1 MWKPAV
7 CTKDC
12 PDTCGLLAKIEAG
25 KITKIKA
32 DPDHPFTQGFICRK
46 AKFFPDHV
54 HNENRILTPLK
65 RKGPKGAGRF
75 EPVSWDEALDTIAAQ
90 IQKVIKDHDPQAIL
104 PYFYAGHMGIIHRNA
119 GQAFFHKLGASKL
132 LLTICGPAAGEGFKT
147 TLGSGPSTD
156 IESCV
161 DSDFIVIWGSNTLT
175 TNVHAWPF
183 FLKARKKGARI
194 VVIDPYRTITAKKAD
209 FHLMLKP
216 GTDAALA
223 LGMMNVLIREKLVN
237 DTFIQKQTIGYEQLA
252 LRAAEYP
259 LEKTADI
266 CGVPARE
273 IEDLALCFG
282 KARAPFIR
290 TGWGPARQLR
300 GAMAMRTIACLP
312 ALVGAF
318 DKPGGGITRSLGGWP
333 SDITRLTR
341 PNLCPEG
348 TRTINMVE
356 LGNALTQV
364 NAPPVKLFYNYMS
377 NPAAVAPQSALV
389 NQGLAR
395 EDLFVVVHELFMTDT
410 AKMADIILPSA
421 SFLEMTDIYRS
432 YGHNYLRIA
441 KPVIPPVG
449 QSRTNLSIF
458 QALAKRMGFKEEVFS
473 LSEDNFIKG
482 FLEQPHPGLEGVD
495 KKALIQGKAVRLNIA
510 INPYADGFNTP
521 SGKVEFFSQAWK
533 DKGLDPL
540 PCGQVLRDPQDDK
553 RYPLELIT
561 PPHPLFLNSAFN
573 EIPKI
578 RKIAGRPVLLIH
590 PDDAASRHIVPQ
602 TPVRVFNDR
611 GECRLEA
618 KISTDTQ
625 PGLVVAEGIH
635 WPQFMNQGKGIN
647 QLTSQ
652 QLTDQG
658 ETCAFHC
665 SRVEV
670 MP

>member
-12 PDTCGLLAKIEAG
+12 PDTCGLLAQVEQG

-65 RKGPKGAGRF
+65 RTGPKGAGQF
-75 EPVSWDEALDTIAAQ
+75 EPVSWDEALDTIVEQ
-90 IQKVIKDHDPQAIL
+90 IQTVVKTHGPQAIL

-119 GQAFFHKLGASKL
+119 GQPFFHKLGASKL
-132 LLTICGPAAGEGFKT
+132 LLTICGPAAGEGFKA

-156 IESCV
+156 LESCV
-161 DSDFIVIWGSNTLT
+161 DSNFIIIWGSNTLT

-194 VVIDPYRTITAKKAD
+194 VVIDPYRTTTAKKAD
-209 FHLMLKP
+209 CHLMIKP

-223 LGMMNVLIREKLVN
+223 LGIMNVLIRENLVN
-237 DTFIQKQTIGYEQLA
+237 KTFIDQWTVGYEQLV

-259 LEKTADI
+259 LEKTAET
-266 CGVPARE
+266 CGVSTRE
-273 IEDLALCFG
+273 IEKLALSYG
-282 KARAPFIR
+282 SAKAPFIR

-318 DKPGGGITRSLGGWP
+318 DTPGSGITRSLGGWP

-341 PNLCPEG
+341 PDLCPEG

-364 NAPPVKLFYNYMS
+364 NDPPVKLFYNFMS
-377 NPAAVAPQSALV
+377 NPAAVAPHSALV
-389 NQGLAR
+389 HQGLAR

-410 AKMADIILPSA
+410 ARMADIILPSA

-432 YGHNYLRIA
+432 YGHNYIRMA
-441 KPVIPPVG
+441 RPVIPPVG
-449 QSRTNLSIF
+449 QSRTNLAIF
-458 QALAKRMGFKEEVFS
+458 QELAKRMGFTEEVFH
-473 LSEDNFIKG
+473 LTEDYFIQG
-482 FLEQPHPGLEGVD
+482 FLEQPHPSLEGVD
-495 KKALIQGKAVRLNIA
+495 INALMQGKTVRLNITS
-510 INPYADGFNTP
+510 NPYTKGFNTP
-521 SGKVEFFSQAWK
+521 SGKVEFFSQAWQ

-540 PCGQVLRDPQDDK
+540 PCGQVWRDAQDHTT
-553 RYPLELIT
+553 YPLELMT

-573 EIPKI
+573 EIEKI
-578 RKIAGRPVLLIH
+578 KTLAGRPTLLIH
-590 PDDAASRHIVPQ
+590 PDDAAARHIAQ
-602 TPVRVFNDR
+602 DTPVRVFNAR
-611 GECRLEA
+611 GECRLDA
-618 KISTDTQ
+618 KITTDTR
-625 PGLVVAEGIH
+625 PGLVVAEGLH
-635 WPQFMNQGKGIN
+635 WPQFMDQGKGIN

-652 QLTDQG
+652 RLTDQG